1 MNDLANLNNEPQ
13 LQSGL
18 TVEASAITG
27 TKVMNLQGEDLGHV
41 EEVVIDAINGRV
53 AYLVISI
60 GGFMGMGE
68 THYSVP
74 WRALRYDQSLDAYIL
89 NVNKTQ
95 IEMNREFSATKLCF
109 LPQPE
114 ETIEGLFLTKPEFSK
129 EAPRLDHVPF
139 KNVRLHSSENM
150 IHMNAAYDR
159 IYLRKFF
166 DALVDPLNHLIR
178 NDPKHAE

>member
-95 IEMNREFSATKLCF
+95 IENVSAEQLVN
-109 LPQPE
+109 E
-114 ETIEGLFLTKPEFSK
+114 S
-129 EAPRLDHVPF
+129 EAPRGSTGTNPVLPGVIGSP
-139 KNVRLHSSENM
+139 
-150 IHMNAAYDR
+150 
-159 IYLRKFF
+159 
-166 DALVDPLNHLIR
+166 PL
-178 NDPKHAE
+178 PA